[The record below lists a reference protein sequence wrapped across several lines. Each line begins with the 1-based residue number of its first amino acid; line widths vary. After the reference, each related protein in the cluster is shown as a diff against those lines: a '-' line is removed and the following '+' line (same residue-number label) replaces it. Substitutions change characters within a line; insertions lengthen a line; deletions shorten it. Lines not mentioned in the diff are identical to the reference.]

1 MSQRCSNAMTV
12 DVEDYFQV
20 AAFENQVQFADWGKK
35 YEVRVERN
43 TERLLALF
51 DEHQAK
57 ATFFVLGWVAE
68 HCPQLVRRI
77 VEQGHELASH
87 GYAHQR
93 ANTQPRKVFHEDVY
107 RAKSFLEQTS
117 GVAVKGYRAP
127 SFSVNAD
134 NEWVFEV
141 LAEVGF
147 TFSSSTYPV
156 KRDLYGAPDWPRLK
170 YRRPEGII
178 EIPLPTNT
186 STGFKLPIGGGGFF
200 RLYPYQMSK
209 LLINRFIT
217 QTEQP
222 FCFYFHPWEID
233 AQQPRMQGIP
243 IKSRFRHYLNLGRM
257 EQRLVHLLNDFE
269 WNTVSHAY
277 QLNGLSNEQNNFN

>member
-1 MSQRCSNAMTV
+1 MSQPRSNAMTV

-20 AAFENQVQFADWGKK
+20 AAFEKQIQFADWGKK

-43 TERLLALF
+43 TERLLTLF
-51 DEHQAK
+51 DEHQTK

-93 ANTQPRKVFHEDVY
+93 ANTQSRQVFQEDVY
-107 RAKSFLEQTS
+107 RSKSFLEQVS
-117 GVAVKGYRAP
+117 GVAVHGYRAP
-127 SFSVNAD
+127 SFSVNPD

-200 RLYPYQMSK
+200 RLYPYSMSK
-209 LLINRFIT
+209 YLINQFIT

-233 AQQPRMQGIP
+233 AQQPRMHGIP
-243 IKSRFRHYLNLGRM
+243 LKSRFRHYLNLGQM
-257 EQRLVHLLNDFE
+257 EKRLTHLLNDFQ
-269 WNTVSHAY
+269 WDTVSHAY
-277 QLNGLSNEQNNFN
+277 QLNG

>member
-93 ANTQPRKVFHEDVY
+93 ANTQSRKVFHEDVY

>member
-93 ANTQPRKVFHEDVY
+93 ANTQSRKVFHEDVY

-117 GVAVKGYRAP
+117 GVEVKGYRAP